1 VECFADSIVSARIL
15 KVRRARRYA
24 QFTAGLSA
32 LGFVLLPHASW
43 ACKCAQRPLGEYYA
57 EAHEVVIAR
66 LIAAESD
73 VTVRTLEVEL
83 LAEPYKGPA
92 GTAGETRRY
101 ATELETA
108 TCGVQPERD
117 AIYVLFGQ
125 ARDGDSRRWVD
136 TCSGSRMQI
145 SRSLEEPVG
154 FEDVPAR
161 FVAQQLN
168 GLAGTDVLRDVAAN
182 APVRDEPAND
192 ALIGLLRL
200 PRLETGGSVTLY
212 TAPREDAV
220 RADVEDFAGLA
231 TREYSYEQDGAVAVA
246 EAAGWYRVPLVGEG
260 VSGALDAA
268 FAESAAASATG
279 ADSGFVW
286 IPAAEAELLRYPDLV
301 VGRLAYLNEHWS
313 GFVWPE
319 AGAGLPFRRSLDS
332 SDERREQAVHVLEVT
347 EIGGMPFLRVEL
359 VEGVCEVAEPRVVG
373 AGWVPAYG
381 RSGEPVA
388 WFYSRG
394 C

>member
-1 VECFADSIVSARIL
+1 M
-15 KVRRARRYA
+15 RRVRRYA
-24 QFTAGLSA
+24 QFTVGLSA
-32 LGFVLLPHASW
+32 LGFVLLPHTSW
-43 ACKCAQRPLGEYYA
+43 ACRCVQRPLGEYFA
-57 EAHEVVIAR
+57 EAQEVVIAR
-66 LIAAESD
+66 LIAAETD
-73 VTVRTLEVEL
+73 ATARTLEVEL

-92 GTAGETRRY
+92 GTAGEVRRY

-117 AIYVLFGQ
+117 AIYILFGQ

-168 GLAGTDVLRDVAAN
+168 GLSGADVLRDVAAN
-182 APVRDEPAND
+182 APVRDDPAND
-192 ALIGLLRL
+192 TLIGLLRL

-212 TAPREDAV
+212 AAPHEDAA
-220 RADVEDFAGLA
+220 RAEVEGFAGLA
-231 TREYSYEQDGAVAVA
+231 TREYAYEQDAAVAVA
-246 EAAGWYRVPLVGEG
+246 EVAGWYRVPLVGEG
-260 VSGALDAA
+260 TRSALAAA
-268 FAESAAASATG
+268 FAQSAAAAAAG
-279 ADSGFVW
+279 ADSGFAW
-286 IPAAEAELLRYPDLV
+286 IPAAETELLRYPDLIV
-301 VGRLAYLNEHWS
+301 SRLAYLNEHWS

-319 AGAGLPFRRSLDS
+319 AGAGLPFRRPPLDPS
-332 SDERREQAVHVLEVT
+332 NEHREQAVRVLEVT

-359 VEGVCEVAEPRVVG
+359 VEGVCQLAEPRVVG
-373 AGWVPAYG
+373 AGWVPAFG

>member
-1 VECFADSIVSARIL
+1 VECFADSIVSARIW
-15 KVRRARRYA
+15 KVHRARRYA
-24 QFTAGLSA
+24 QLAAGLSA
-32 LGFVLLPHASW
+32 LGFALVPHASW
-43 ACKCAQRPLGEYYA
+43 ACKCVQRPLGEYYA

-73 VTVRTLEVEL
+73 VTVRTLDVEL

-101 ATELETA
+101 ATELQTA
-108 TCGVQPERD
+108 TCGVQPERG
-117 AIYVLFGQ
+117 AIYILFGQ

-168 GLAGTDVLRDVAAN
+168 GLAGAEVLRDVAAN

-192 ALIGLLRL
+192 TLIGLLRV

-212 TAPREDAV
+212 TAPREDAA

-246 EAAGWYRVPLVGEG
+246 EVAGWYRVPLLGEG
-260 VSGALDAA
+260 APGALAAA
-268 FAESAAASATG
+268 FAQSAATG

-286 IPAAEAELLRYPDLV
+286 IAAAQAELLRYPDLV
-301 VGRLAYLNEHWS
+301 VDRLAYLNEHWS

-319 AGAGLPFRRSLDS
+319 AGAGLPFRRPLDPG
-332 SDERREQAVHVLEVT
+332 DERREQAVRVLEVA

-359 VEGVCEVAEPRVVG
+359 VEGVCELAEPRVVG